1 MYSTS
6 ELRNIVD
13 GVESDSHVNVYD
25 CTTVCNQILAK
36 MVGVSVINYKFKRS
50 LAAKTMNIVSVKTG
64 SETITLDPDK
74 MFYRILASA
83 IFKRDT
89 VSLEETMKHEL
100 VSYPPTLFVSEDQ
113 LLHVSKSLLAKSL
126 CKMAGVSESEIENF
140 STSEV
145 HYIIDG
151 GMLLQTITWE
161 KN

>member
-50 LAAKTMNIVSVKTG
+50 LAAKTMNIVNVKTG

-83 IFKRDT
+83 IFKKT
-89 VSLEETMKHEL
+89 QCL
-100 VSYPPTLFVSEDQ
+100 
-113 LLHVSKSLLAKSL
+113 
-126 CKMAGVSESEIENF
+126 
-140 STSEV
+140 
-145 HYIIDG
+145 
-151 GMLLQTITWE
+151 
-161 KN
+161 